1 MAIIAI
7 ILSSLAL
14 LAATG
19 NAILTLRERKHSQ
32 ERNAAQMQYADS
44 VGREAVEK
52 AASAAEERIS
62 NFIDNTMQRLD
73 DLEKGVV
80 PDFEKAKAAANAVN
94 DFSSGITGILGY
106 DPFDALKAA
115 RAKENGGAGE

>member
-14 LAATG
+14 LAAIGDT
-19 NAILTLRERKHSQ
+19 ILTLRERKLSQ

-44 VGREAVEK
+44 VGREAVDKASK
-52 AASAAEERIS
+52 AAETCVSGLAGS
-62 NFIDNTMQRLD
+62 MDKRLS
-73 DLEKGVV
+73 DLEKGIV
-80 PDFEKAKAAANAVN
+80 PDFEKAKVAADAVN

-106 DPFDALKAA
+106 DPFDALKAI
-115 RAKENGGAGE
+115 RAKENGGVGE